1 MNLINFVQL
10 LMVKKI
16 LCNFKNLFISVYL
29 VYLTGNYF
37 SITGYVKKKLF
48 WLNGIIIIRAA
59 NFISK
64 SNYLRN

>member
-16 LCNFKNLFISVYL
+16 LYNFKNLFISIYL

-37 SITGYVKKKLF
+37 SITEYVKNRRYEEEYVYLVKKKLF
-48 WLNGIIIIRAA
+48 WLNI
-59 NFISK
+59 
-64 SNYLRN
+64 L